1 MESKWNPF
9 NHLIKMESKWIGRG
23 RGRDDRDTAAAAAAA
38 RPAPG
43 ASLNFLLKYICARV
57 SSKTAN

>member
-1 MESKWNPF
+1 
-9 NHLIKMESKWIGRG
+9 MESKWIGRG